1 MALVPRVGPR
11 GSLRGYRDP
20 TGRAFGPAREPGAV
34 SAPVVSLSPPVG
46 SPSHLDA
53 AIPLPA
59 VPLQS
64 LPPLSAPPIIYALTL
79 LTALLW
85 GFGPILDKRG
95 MDAGGTTL
103 QASIVVVLVDS
114 GLYWLALAG
123 LALVTG
129 VAPFAD
135 ITLLAAGIFVG
146 AGFVGTA
153 LGRLAVFAGVRRVG
167 ASINSAAIAS
177 RPLFATL
184 LAVALLGESV
194 SLTTVAGIVV
204 LGGGLAVLS
213 LSRGGDIDGWDRRH
227 LAYPVVAAVFFAAG
241 NVARR
246 YGLEL
251 TPTTALEAVALNETA
266 ALVALL
272 AYAAVVSDAD
282 REHLVTAPRRTY
294 GYFTAS
300 GVLTAVALLAMFA
313 ALAHPAGRVAIVD
326 PLVAT
331 APLFTALFAAVLLRD
346 VERVTVGVVAGAL
359 LVVVGAGLVAVG

>member
-1 MALVPRVGPR
+1 M
-11 GSLRGYRDP
+11 SLETSP
-20 TGRAFGPAREPGAV
+20 TGRAFGPAGEP
-34 SAPVVSLSPPVG
+34 
-46 SPSHLDA
+46 
-53 AIPLPA
+53 PA
-59 VPLQS
+59 VTLVAAPTLPLAALPLQS
-64 LPPLSAPPIIYALTL
+64 LPPLSAPPVIYALTL
-79 LTALLW
+79 LTAVLW

-123 LALVTG
+123 VALVTG

-135 ITLLAAGIFVG
+135 ITPLAAGIFLG

-184 LAVALLGESV
+184 LAVALLDEAV
-194 SLTTVAGIVV
+194 TLLTVAGIVV
-204 LGGGLAVLS
+204 LVGGLAVLS
-213 LSRGGDIDGWDRRH
+213 LSRGGDIGGWERKH
-227 LAYPVVAAVFFAAG
+227 LAYPVVGAVFFAAG

-272 AYAAVVSDAD
+272 AYAATVSDAD
-282 REHLVTAPRRTY
+282 REGLVSAPRRTY

-331 APLFTALFAAVLLRD
+331 APLFTAVFAAVLLRD
-346 VERVTVGVVAGAL
+346 VERVTLGVVAGAL
-359 LVVVGAGLVAVG
+359 LVVVGAALVAVG

>member
-1 MALVPRVGPR
+1 
-11 GSLRGYRDP
+11 
-20 TGRAFGPAREPGAV
+20 
-34 SAPVVSLSPPVG
+34 
-46 SPSHLDA
+46 
-53 AIPLPA
+53 
-59 VPLQS
+59 
-64 LPPLSAPPIIYALTL
+64 
-79 LTALLW
+79 
-85 GFGPILDKRG
+85 